1 MYIGHY
7 KAVNSSRE
15 FYSEIR
21 DGLDF
26 PMQTQY
32 EGERYLL
39 QSTYTI
45 PSSAVHDR
53 LIRRAEELGIP
64 KNVSVD

>member
-15 FYSEIR
+15 FFSKIR
-21 DGLDF
+21 EGLDF
-26 PMQTQY
+26 PTQSQY

-39 QSTYTI
+39 QSTYTV
-45 PSSAVHDR
+45 PSSAVLNR
-53 LIRRAEELGIP
+53 IIKRAEELGIP
-64 KNVSVD
+64 KDVPVD